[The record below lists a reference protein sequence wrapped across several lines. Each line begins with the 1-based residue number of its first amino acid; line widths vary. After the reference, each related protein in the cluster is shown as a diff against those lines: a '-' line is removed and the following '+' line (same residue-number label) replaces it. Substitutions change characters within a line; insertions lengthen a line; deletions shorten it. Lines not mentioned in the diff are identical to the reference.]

1 MSQTWKINNLELE
14 FDIFDLENSEK
25 YEKAFEQ
32 MSAEE
37 KAIKRDGKMSEFIRS
52 YCDMYYHLF
61 ENLFG
66 KETADKL
73 CKRYNS
79 NEWEQVY
86 GSFLDYVQSQNN
98 EAQKMRASI
107 VNRSANRATRRA
119 NQKKKKVL
127 N

>member
-32 MSAEE
+32 MSLEE
-37 KAIKRDGKMSEFIRS
+37 KSIKKDGKMSEFIRS

-66 KETADKL
+66 KETADNM

-79 NEWEQVY
+79 SEWEQVY
-86 GSFLDYVQSQNN
+86 GSFLDYIQSQNN

-107 VNRSANRATRRA
+107 VNRSENRATRRA

>member
-66 KETADKL
+66 KETAEKL
-73 CKRYNS
+73 CRRYNS

-107 VNRSANRATRRA
+107 VNRSENRATRRA

>member
-66 KETADKL
+66 IEIAEKL

-107 VNRSANRATRRA
+107 VNRSENRATRRA

>member
-1 MSQTWKINNLELE
+1 MSQKWKINDLELE
-14 FDIFDLENSEK
+14 YDIFELENSER

-32 MSAEE
+32 MSNDE
-37 KAIKRDGKMSEFIRS
+37 KQIKRDGKMSEFIRS

-61 ENLFG
+61 ENLFD
-66 KETADKL
+66 KETADNL

>member
-25 YEKAFEQ
+25 YEKAFEE

-66 KETADKL
+66 IEIAEKL

-86 GSFLDYVQSQNN
+86 GSFLDYVQRQNN

>member
-25 YEKAFEQ
+25 YEKAFEE
-32 MSAEE
+32 MIAEE

-66 KETADKL
+66 KETADKM

-79 NEWEQVY
+79 NEWEHVY
-86 GSFLDYVQSQNN
+86 GSFLDYIQSQNN
-98 EAQKMRASI
+98 EAQKVRASI

>member
-66 KETADKL
+66 KETAEKL
-73 CKRYNS
+73 CRRYNS

-86 GSFLDYVQSQNN
+86 GSFLDYVQRQNN

>member
-1 MSQTWKINNLELE
+1 MSQTWKINDLELE

-32 MSAEE
+32 MSLEE
-37 KAIKRDGKMSEFIRS
+37 KSIKKDGKMSEFIRS

-66 KETADKL
+66 KETADNM

-79 NEWEQVY
+79 SEWEQVY
-86 GSFLDYVQSQNN
+86 GSFLDYIQSQNN

>member
-25 YEKAFEQ
+25 YEKAFEE

-66 KETADKL
+66 KETADNL

-86 GSFLDYVQSQNN
+86 GSFLDYIQSQNN

>member
-1 MSQTWKINNLELE
+1 MSQTWKINDLELE

-25 YEKAFEQ
+25 YEKAFGQ
-32 MSAEE
+32 MNVEE
-37 KAIKRDGKMSEFIRS
+37 KAIKLDGKMSEFIRS

-66 KETADKL
+66 KEIADNL

-86 GSFLDYVQSQNN
+86 GSFLDYIQSQNN

-119 NQKKKKVL
+119 NQKKRKV
-127 N
+127 NH

>member
-1 MSQTWKINNLELE
+1 MSQVWEINDLELE

-52 YCDMYYHLF
+52 YCDIYYHLF

-66 KETADKL
+66 TEIAESL

-86 GSFLDYVQSQNN
+86 GSFLDYIQSQNN

-107 VNRSANRATRRA
+107 VNQSANRATRRA

>member
-66 KETADKL
+66 KEIADKL

>member
-25 YEKAFEQ
+25 YEKAFEE

-86 GSFLDYVQSQNN
+86 GSFLDYIQSQNN

>member
-37 KAIKRDGKMSEFIRS
+37 KTIKRDGKMSEFIRS

-61 ENLFG
+61 ESLFG
-66 KETADKL
+66 DKTADNL

-86 GSFLDYVQSQNN
+86 GSFLDYIQSQNN
-98 EAQKMRASI
+98 DAQKMRASI

>member
-1 MSQTWKINNLELE
+1 MSQVWEINDLELE

-37 KAIKRDGKMSEFIRS
+37 KSIKRDGKMSEFIRS

-66 KETADKL
+66 KETADNM

-79 NEWEQVY
+79 NEWEQIY
-86 GSFLDYVQSQNN
+86 GSFLDYIQSQNN

-119 NQKKKKVL
+119 NQKKSKVKH
-127 N
+127 

>member
-1 MSQTWKINNLELE
+1 MSQVWKINDIELE

-25 YEKAFEQ
+25 YEEAFEQ

-66 KETADKL
+66 KETADNL

-79 NEWEQVY
+79 NEWEQIY
-86 GSFLDYVQSQNN
+86 GSFLDYIQSQNN

-107 VNRSANRATRRA
+107 VNRSENRATRRA
-119 NQKKKKVL
+119 NQKKSNVKH
-127 N
+127 

>member
-25 YEKAFEQ
+25 YEKAFEE

-66 KETADKL
+66 KETADKM

-86 GSFLDYVQSQNN
+86 GSFLDYIQSQNN
-98 EAQKMRASI
+98 EAQKVRASI

>member
-66 KETADKL
+66 IEGSESL

-86 GSFLDYVQSQNN
+86 GSFLDYIQSQNN

-107 VNRSANRATRRA
+107 VNLSANRATRRA

>member
-66 KETADKL
+66 KEIADKL

-86 GSFLDYVQSQNN
+86 GSFLDYIQSQNN

>member
-37 KAIKRDGKMSEFIRS
+37 KTIKRDGKMSEFIRS

-61 ENLFG
+61 ESLFG
-66 KETADKL
+66 DKTADNL

-86 GSFLDYVQSQNN
+86 GSFLDYIQSQNN
-98 EAQKMRASI
+98 DAQKMRASI
-107 VNRSANRATRRA
+107 VNRSANRETRRA
-119 NQKKKKVL
+119 NQKKKKLL

>member
-1 MSQTWKINNLELE
+1 MSQTWKINDLELE

-37 KAIKRDGKMSEFIRS
+37 KSIKRDGKMSDFIRS

-66 KETADKL
+66 KETADNL

-79 NEWEQVY
+79 NEWEQIY
-86 GSFLDYVQSQNN
+86 GSFLDYIQSQNN

>member
-25 YEKAFEQ
+25 YEKAFEK
-32 MSAEE
+32 MSSEE

-66 KETADKL
+66 TEIAESL

-86 GSFLDYVQSQNN
+86 GSFLDYVQNQNN

-119 NQKKKKVL
+119 NQKKSKVKH
-127 N
+127 

>member
-66 KETADKL
+66 KEIADKL
-73 CKRYNS
+73 CNRYNS
-79 NEWEQVY
+79 SEWEKVY

-107 VNRSANRATRRA
+107 VNRSDNRATRRA

>member
-66 KETADKL
+66 KETAEKL

-86 GSFLDYVQSQNN
+86 GSFLDYIQSQNN

>member
-86 GSFLDYVQSQNN
+86 GSFLDYIQSQNN

>member
-25 YEKAFEQ
+25 YEKAFEE

-61 ENLFG
+61 KNLFG
-66 KETADKL
+66 KETADNL

-86 GSFLDYVQSQNN
+86 GSFLDYIQSQNN

-107 VNRSANRATRRA
+107 ANRSANRSTRRA

>member
-14 FDIFDLENSEK
+14 YDIFELENTER

-32 MSAEE
+32 MKAEE
-37 KAIKRDGKMSEFIRS
+37 KAIKKDGKASEFVRS

-61 ENLFG
+61 ESLFG

-79 NEWEQVY
+79 MEWEQVY
-86 GSFLDYVQSQNN
+86 ESFLDYVQSQNN

>member
-61 ENLFG
+61 ENLFDT
-66 KETADKL
+66 EIADKL
-73 CKRYNS
+73 CNRYNS
-79 NEWEQVY
+79 SEWEKVY

>member
-1 MSQTWKINNLELE
+1 MSQVWEINDLELE

-37 KAIKRDGKMSEFIRS
+37 KSIKRDGKMSEFIRS

-66 KETADKL
+66 KEIADKL

-79 NEWEQVY
+79 NEWENVY
-86 GSFLDYVQSQNN
+86 ASFLDYIQSQNN
-98 EAQKMRASI
+98 EAQKNRASI

-119 NQKKKKVL
+119 NQKKSKVKH
-127 N
+127 

>member
-61 ENLFG
+61 VNLFG
-66 KETADKL
+66 KETAEKL
-73 CKRYNS
+73 CRRYNS

-86 GSFLDYVQSQNN
+86 GSFLDYIQSQNN

-107 VNRSANRATRRA
+107 VNRSSNRATRRA

>member
-14 FDIFDLENSEK
+14 YDIFELENTER

-32 MSAEE
+32 MKAEE
-37 KAIKRDGKMSEFIRS
+37 KAIKKDGKMSEFIRL
-52 YCDMYYHLF
+52 YCDLYYHLF

-66 KETADKL
+66 KEIADKL

-86 GSFLDYVQSQNN
+86 ESFLDYVERQNN
-98 EAQKMRASI
+98 NAQKMRASI

>member
-1 MSQTWKINNLELE
+1 MSQVWKINDIELE

-32 MSAEE
+32 MSDEE

-66 KETADKL
+66 KETADNL

-79 NEWEQVY
+79 NEWEQIY
-86 GSFLDYVQSQNN
+86 GSFLDYIQIQNN

-119 NQKKKKVL
+119 NQKKSKVKH
-127 N
+127 

>member
-66 KETADKL
+66 TEITESL

-86 GSFLDYVQSQNN
+86 GSFLDYIQSQNN